1 MVYKLFLA
9 QHFHHVSPRD
19 QTYITTL
26 TREHHYPLGR
36 FASSSTFIFYFIFIE
51 DIIHFCLQLHRGK
64 SPLWWLLNGAL
75 CCKKYGFVL
84 LSKDSWL
91 CSSFSTP
98 TLLPVSSFSSL
109 DIIYI
114 LLSLIFYSLVVVP
127 PLSLPTDSSSSPVSK
142 RISPTP
148 LSPLQ
153 ASPLPGT
160 LLTDRTHLTLWMSN
174 CPYLSTRRLVWIE
187 EVVTS

>member
-127 PLSLPTDSSSSPVSK
+127 PLSLPTDSSSSHSSSAPPKCPSVPVSK
-142 RISPTP
+142 RMSPPLTP
-148 LSPLQ
+148 IP
-153 ASPLPGT
+153 PIPGG
-160 LLTDRTHLTLWMSN
+160 
-174 CPYLSTRRLVWIE
+174 
-187 EVVTS
+187 